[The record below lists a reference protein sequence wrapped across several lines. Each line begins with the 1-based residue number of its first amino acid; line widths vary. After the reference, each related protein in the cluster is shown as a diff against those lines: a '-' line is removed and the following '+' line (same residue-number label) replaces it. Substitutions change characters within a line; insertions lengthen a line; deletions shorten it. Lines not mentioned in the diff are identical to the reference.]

1 MHLSI
6 SLLFKAGWII
16 IDSISV
22 SFVIFCVQ
30 EMRFLLLQQKYLEL
44 LEDGKV
50 LEAVHCLRYEITPL
64 KFKTHRVHQL
74 SM

>member
-1 MHLSI
+1 MFLV
-6 SLLFKAGWII
+6 GYII
-16 IDSISV
+16 IGSIT
-22 SFVIFCVQ
+22 FLLVIFCVQ

>member
-1 MHLSI
+1 MKMLQCFI
-6 SLLFKAGWII
+6 RLLLWLYL
-16 IDSISV
+16 
-22 SFVIFCVQ
+22 Q

-64 KFKTHRVHQL
+64 RFKTHRVHQL